1 MPWFAY
7 STNAFLRFSTPAAL
21 SKIAELGFDGA
32 EVLFD
37 RPHVWPYD
45 TVSVAAAAAALRRTQ
60 LRLSNVNI
68 NTAMGLDGGICRDG
82 PGPSLAD
89 KDPGRVGTRIRYI
102 QAALRGAWAIGATVA
117 SVTTGPARK
126 GAWKPA
132 MEALGQLAQL
142 AESVGIRLAIE
153 YEPGFLIGDVKT
165 LLRAFKDIGIPT
177 LGANLDLGHAQ
188 VAGENLEKTID
199 LCAGRTWNIHV
210 EDIKGRV
217 HHHLP
222 IGEGTMPW
230 PKIAAA
236 LKATHYEGPLTLELY
251 TCDKKPVEAGKK
263 SLKKLREIFGQE

>member
-21 SKIAELGFDGA
+21 SKIAALGFEGA
-32 EVLFD
+32 EILMD

-45 TVSVAAAAAALRRTQ
+45 TIAVAAAAAAMQRTR

-82 PGPSLAD
+82 PGPALSD
-89 KDPGRVGTRIRYI
+89 KDPSRVGARIRYI

-117 SVTTGPARK
+117 SITTGPARR

-132 MEALGQLAQL
+132 MDAIGQLAEL
-142 AESVGIRLAIE
+142 ASSVGIRLGLE
-153 YEPGFLIGDVKT
+153 FEPGFLVGDVKT
-165 LLRAFKDIGIPT
+165 LLKAWKDVGHAA

-188 VAGENLEKTID
+188 VAGENLEKTIE

-217 HHHLP
+217 HKHLP
-222 IGEGTMPW
+222 VGEGNMPW

-236 LKATHYEGPLTLELY
+236 LRETRYEGPLTLELY
-251 TCDKKPVEAGKK
+251 TCDKTPVEAGKK
-263 SLKKLREIFGQE
+263 SLKKLREFFSVE